1 MIKLGLGA
9 NRGDLALLF
18 HFRSTLTEATNFNK
32 KDFSFPFRKLNDA
45 CRKIFLTIAVEGNE
59 EEEPL

>member
-1 MIKLGLGA
+1 MIKLGNGK
-9 NRGDLALLF
+9 GEK
-18 HFRSTLTEATNFNK
+18 RSITEANFNK